1 MTDQLILG
9 ITVALVALLIAYEA
23 VETWRWRGFDNR
35 PPSRFGVIR
44 FVRGAFGGL
53 VSIVTLRR
61 WRTRRAAPAPPTM
74 HADDA
79 AQQVGDPSSGPL
91 HLQPG
96 RIVVSGAP
104 LASRQPIQ
112 PVRPTQQPRQGPSR
126 IRLVRDTLGAALIMG
141 GFVVV
146 FANLMPVRPQGD
158 VKGETAT
165 PRVVTVSPLAPS
177 ASPSSIDSATLD
189 GATQT
194 PTPALVSSTPSPT
207 TGPVSVAKPTA
218 RPQPTDPPPPPPPA
232 PPRPTPKPTKQPTPT
247 PEPAPVVLSFG
258 VNPDRALPLE
268 QVTFT
273 FTCQNCATYSINY
286 GDTTGGS
293 GDVTGGGA
301 SADHA
306 YLLPGTYD
314 CFLTLFNSEGGAVIA
329 GPATVTVGVP

>member
-1 MTDQLILG
+1 
-9 ITVALVALLIAYEA
+9 
-23 VETWRWRGFDNR
+23 
-35 PPSRFGVIR
+35 VIR
-44 FVRGAFGGL
+44 FVRRAIGGV

-61 WRTRRAAPAPPTM
+61 WRSRGAAPAPTLST
-74 HADDA
+74 DDVGR
-79 AQQVGDPSSGPL
+79 QLGDPPSGPL

-104 LASRQPIQ
+104 LASRQPVL
-112 PVRPTQQPRQGPSR
+112 PVRPIQQPGQGPSR
-126 IRLVRDTLGAALIMG
+126 LRLVRDTIGAALIMG

-158 VKGETAT
+158 VESVAAT
-165 PRVVTVSPLAPS
+165 PRVVTVSPLPP
-177 ASPSSIDSATLD
+177 SPSPASIAT
-189 GATQT
+189 ATPGDPTAT

-207 TGPVSVAKPTA
+207 AGPVSVARPTA
-218 RPQPTDPPPPPPPA
+218 RPQPTDPPTRA
-232 PPRPTPKPTKQPTPT
+232 PTSAPRPTPQPTPKPTKQPTPT
-247 PEPAPVVLSFG
+247 PEPPPAVLSFS

-268 QVTFT
+268 PVTFT

-286 GDTTGGS
+286 GDETGGS

-306 YLLPGTYD
+306 YLLPGTWD

-329 GPATVTVGVP
+329 GPVTVTVGVP